1 MKFKLPILF
10 LVCAILVAGFGA
22 AALSTV
28 SLERNV
34 TAGTVLADTDANV
47 AVKFEAVGTFNDR
60 GVLNTDATTGKVAIE
75 LGKVLQNAQGFN
87 TAAQFT
93 IGSSGNNGVKI
104 TNNTDVAV
112 KVSMPATGGL
122 SLYSDNSAVNGD
134 GLEIAAGANKVF
146 YFKLDTTGINK
157 NTAIS
162 GTLSVKKTA

>member
-1 MKFKLPILF
+1 MKLKLPILF
-10 LVCAILVAGFGA
+10 LVCAVLVAGFGA

-28 SLERNV
+28 SIERNV
-34 TAGTVLADTDANV
+34 TAGTVLADTDSNV
-47 AVKFEAVGTFNDR
+47 AVKFEASGTFQNKN
-60 GVLNTDATTGKVAIE
+60 VLTTDNAGKVAIE
-75 LGKVLQNAQGFN
+75 LGKLLKNNQGGFN

-93 IGSSGNNGVKI
+93 IGSSQNDGVYI

-112 KVSMPATGGL
+112 KVSLPSTGGL
-122 SLYSDNSAVNGD
+122 SLCVDNTTVDNNGYSLSAGD
-134 GLEIAAGANKVF
+134 RKLF